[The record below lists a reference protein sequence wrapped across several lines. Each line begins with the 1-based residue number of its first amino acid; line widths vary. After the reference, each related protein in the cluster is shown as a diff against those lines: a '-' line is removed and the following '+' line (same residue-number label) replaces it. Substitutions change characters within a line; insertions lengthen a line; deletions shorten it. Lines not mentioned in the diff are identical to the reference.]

1 MEDAQKIPEDDI
13 FAIHI
18 SESMG
23 LRNQLRAGLVE
34 AQGKDTGK
42 IPMFVSWPEWL
53 DDGIICM
60 YVSDFQDVLR
70 NAVRDA
76 VFTFCEDDE
85 EPEKAE
91 KTETEPEQFQAMDY
105 GELEKIDVPADTE
118 EDSNLDEDNKVED
131 EPADTEED
139 SNLEDVPADTE
150 EDSNVGEGNN
160 TEET

>member
-13 FAIHI
+13 FSIHI

-34 AQGKDTGK
+34 AQGKETDK

-60 YVSDFQDVLR
+60 YVSDFQGVLR
-70 NAVRDA
+70 NAVRDT
-76 VFTFCEDDE
+76 VLTLCEDDE

-91 KTETEPEQFQAMDY
+91 ETETETEQFKAMDY
-105 GELEKIDVPADTE
+105 GDIEKIDKPADTE
-118 EDSNLDEDNKVED
+118 EDNNVENVS
-131 EPADTEED
+131 ADTEKND
-139 SNLEDVPADTE
+139 NSE
-150 EDSNVGEGNN
+150 EDNN

>member
-13 FAIHI
+13 FSIHI
-18 SESMG
+18 SESME

-53 DDGIICM
+53 NDGIICM
-60 YVSDFQDVLR
+60 YVSDFQGVL
-70 NAVRDA
+70 RDA
-76 VFTFCEDDE
+76 VHDAVLTLCEDDE

-91 KTETEPEQFQAMDY
+91 ETETETEQFRAMDY
-105 GELEKIDVPADTE
+105 GDLEKIDVPAEAD
-118 EDSNLDEDNKVED
+118 EDNNLDEDNKVED
-131 EPADTEED
+131 EPADTEKNDYVED
-139 SNLEDVPADTE
+139 D
-150 EDSNVGEGNN
+150 NN